1 VERETLA
8 SLSVMFPVAVGVGPL
23 PLGRTERGVEAG
35 KGEDPAGRDEDGSV
49 LESTSQEEEASD

>member
-1 VERETLA
+1 MERETLA
-8 SLSVMFPVAVGVGPL
+8 SLSVILFKAVGVGPL

-35 KGEDPAGRDEDGSV
+35 TGEDPAGREEEGST